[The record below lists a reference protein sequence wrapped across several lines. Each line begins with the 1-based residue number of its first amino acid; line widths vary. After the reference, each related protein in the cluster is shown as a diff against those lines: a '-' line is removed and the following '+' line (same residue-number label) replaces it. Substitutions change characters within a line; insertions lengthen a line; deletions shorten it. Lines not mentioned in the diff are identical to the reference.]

1 MLEKRAESC
10 KPSFRFVLRLRGGSN
25 IFVRIIFGRFERG
38 VVDFEAKFVRFRRAV
53 LGSFALKN
61 GMRRSIFVL

>member
-25 IFVRIIFGRFERG
+25 IVVRIIFGRFDRG
-38 VVDFEAKFVRFRRAV
+38 VVDFEAKFVRFRRVVFLAR
-53 LGSFALKN
+53 L
-61 GMRRSIFVL
+61 R

>member
-10 KPSFRFVLRLRGGSN
+10 KPSFRFVLRLRGDSN
-25 IFVRIIFGRFERG
+25 IVVGIIFGRFERR

-53 LGSFALKN
+53 LARL
-61 GMRRSIFVL
+61 R